1 MSCPTGQISGTQIS
15 VNRHRVTAVIIP
27 PLYQLKVSRLNQLIA
42 IASGGAAG
50 ALFRF
55 WVSTGVY
62 GLLGRGFP
70 YGTLVVNVLGSL
82 VMGFLYVLL
91 LERTTVS
98 PELRGALLIG
108 FLGAFTTF
116 STFSIE
122 TLNLL
127 EQAELLKAGMN
138 ILLSVV
144 ACVLACWFGLVVGRQ
159 L

>member
-1 MSCPTGQISGTQIS
+1 
-15 VNRHRVTAVIIP
+15 
-27 PLYQLKVSRLNQLIA
+27 
-42 IASGGAAG
+42 ASGGAIG

-55 WVSTGVY
+55 WVANGVY
-62 GLLGRGFP
+62 GLLGHEFP

-122 TLNLL
+122 TINLL
-127 EQAELLKAGMN
+127 EQAELLKAGLN
-138 ILLSVV
+138 ILLSVT
-144 ACVLACWFGLVVGRQ
+144 ACVMACWFGLVLGRQ

>member
-1 MSCPTGQISGTQIS
+1 
-15 VNRHRVTAVIIP
+15 
-27 PLYQLKVSRLNQLIA
+27 
-42 IASGGAAG
+42 
-50 ALFRF
+50 
-55 WVSTGVY
+55 
-62 GLLGRGFP
+62 
-70 YGTLVVNVLGSL
+70 
-82 VMGFLYVLL
+82 MGFLYVLL

-127 EQAELLKAGMN
+127 EQAELLKAGLN

>member
-1 MSCPTGQISGTQIS
+1 M
-15 VNRHRVTAVIIP
+15 
-27 PLYQLKVSRLNQLIA
+27 YQLLI

-55 WVSTGVY
+55 WVSSGVY
-62 GLLGRGFP
+62 GVLGRGFP

-82 VMGFLYVLL
+82 VMGFLYVLFI
-91 LERTTVS
+91 ERMAVS
-98 PELRGALLIG
+98 AELRAGLLIG

-116 STFSIE
+116 STFSME

-127 EQAELLKAGMN
+127 EQAEVLKAGLN
-138 ILLSVV
+138 VLLSVV
-144 ACVLACWFGLVVGRQ
+144 ACLLACWFGLVLGRQ

>member
-1 MSCPTGQISGTQIS
+1 VRRKSKGSGLT
-15 VNRHRVTAVIIP
+15 
-27 PLYQLKVSRLNQLIA
+27 QLIA
-42 IASGGAAG
+42 IAAGGAVG

-55 WVSTGVY
+55 WVSSGVY
-62 GLLGRGFP
+62 QLLGRGFP

-82 VMGFLYVLL
+82 VMGLLYVLL
-91 LERTTVS
+91 LERLS
-98 PELRGALLIG
+98 ASLELRGALLIG

-127 EQAELLKAGMN
+127 EQAELFKAGLNM
-138 ILLSVV
+138 LLSVS
-144 ACVLACWFGLVVGRQ
+144 ACILACWFGLVIGRQ

>member
-1 MSCPTGQISGTQIS
+1 M
-15 VNRHRVTAVIIP
+15 
-27 PLYQLKVSRLNQLIA
+27 NQLIA
-42 IASGGAAG
+42 IASGGAIG

-55 WVSTGVY
+55 WVSSGIY
-62 GLLGRGFP
+62 SLLGRGFP

-98 PELRGALLIG
+98 PEMRGALLIG

-127 EQAELLKAGMN
+127 EQAELLKAGLN
-138 ILLSVV
+138 ILVSVI

>member
-1 MSCPTGQISGTQIS
+1 M
-15 VNRHRVTAVIIP
+15 
-27 PLYQLKVSRLNQLIA
+27 RLNQLIA
-42 IASGGAAG
+42 IASGGAIG

-55 WVSTGVY
+55 WVSSGIY
-62 GLLGRGFP
+62 SLLGRGFP

-98 PELRGALLIG
+98 PEMRGALLIG

-127 EQAELLKAGMN
+127 EQAELLKAGLN
-138 ILLSVV
+138 ILVSVI

>member
-1 MSCPTGQISGTQIS
+1 M
-15 VNRHRVTAVIIP
+15 
-27 PLYQLKVSRLNQLIA
+27 YQLLV

-55 WVSTGVY
+55 WVSSGVY
-62 GLLGRGFP
+62 GILGRGFP

-82 VMGFLYVLL
+82 VMGFLYVLFI
-91 LERTTVS
+91 ERMVVS
-98 PELRGALLIG
+98 AELRAGLLVG

-116 STFSIE
+116 STFSME

-127 EQAELLKAGMN
+127 EQAEVLKAGLN
-138 ILLSVV
+138 VLLSVV
-144 ACVLACWFGLVVGRQ
+144 ACLLACWFGLVLGRQ

>member
-1 MSCPTGQISGTQIS
+1 M
-15 VNRHRVTAVIIP
+15 
-27 PLYQLKVSRLNQLIA
+27 RLNQLIA
-42 IASGGAAG
+42 IASGGAVG

-55 WVSTGVY
+55 WVSSGIY
-62 GLLGRGFP
+62 SLLGRGFP

-98 PELRGALLIG
+98 PEMRGALLIG

-127 EQAELLKAGMN
+127 EQAELLKAGLN
-138 ILLSVV
+138 ILVSVI